1 MSTPITATRPESTL
15 TLEGLAAALAA
26 RRTTSR
32 ALVEDCLAKIDEAAG
47 QGAVA
52 FVHVDRE
59 GARRAADAMDTLR
72 AANAAPSRFAGIPIS
87 IKDLFDVQGQVTR
100 AGSKVL
106 DGAPAQADAPA
117 VARLRRAGFVLM
129 GRTNMSE
136 FAFSGLG
143 LNPHFGT
150 PLSPWRRH
158 EARVAGG
165 STSGGAVTVADFMAH
180 AALGTDTGG
189 SCRIPAAFCG
199 LVGFKPTASRIPR
212 TGALPL
218 STTLDSIGSI
228 ARSVACCETLDAILA
243 GQPEP
248 VASVR
253 NVARLR
259 LAAPQNYVLDGLDAE
274 VAAAFNAAIASLE
287 NAGAAVDRMT
297 IPELDRIPAI
307 NAKGGFAAAES
318 YAWHRGLMEMRG
330 AFYDPRVIGRIRRG
344 GEQSA
349 ADFVDLLNARAAL
362 IEEVTARIAS
372 YDAIVMPTVP
382 VVPPPL
388 DAVDE
393 DGEYARLN
401 LLSLRNPTV
410 INMIDGCAISL
421 PVHPPGG
428 APVGLMLAAGHGE
441 DAALLQIARAVERS
455 LSRADSSVVRLTV

>member
-1 MSTPITATRPESTL
+1 MATPSRTL

-26 RRTTSR
+26 NRTTSR
-32 ALVEDCLAKIDEAAG
+32 ALVEDCLAKIDEVGG

-59 GARRAADAMDTLR
+59 GARRAADAMDALR
-72 AANAAPSRFAGIPIS
+72 VVNAAPSRFAGIPIS

-106 DGAPAQADAPA
+106 DGAPASADAPA
-117 VARLRRAGFVLM
+117 VERLRRAGFVLI

-158 EARVAGG
+158 EARIAGG
-165 STSGGAVTVADFMAH
+165 STSGGAVSVADVMAH

-199 LVGFKPTASRIPR
+199 LVGFKPTAFRIPR
-212 TGALPL
+212 TGAVPL

-228 ARSVACCETLDAILA
+228 ARSARCCETLDAILA

-248 VASVR
+248 VTSAP
-253 NVARLR
+253 NVAGLR
-259 LAAPQNYVLDGLDAE
+259 LMAPQNYVLDGLDAE
-274 VAAAFNAAIASLE
+274 VAAAFSAALASLE
-287 NAGAAVDRMT
+287 DAGAAVDRTT
-297 IPELDRIPAI
+297 IPELDAIPAI

-318 YAWHRGLMEMRG
+318 YAWHRTLMETRG

-344 GEQSA
+344 AEQNA
-349 ADFVDLLNARAAL
+349 ADFSDLLLARAAL
-362 IEEVTARIAS
+362 IDGITTRMAG
-372 YDAIVMPTVP
+372 YDALVLPTAPTVP
-382 VVPPPL
+382 PRREAC
-388 DAVDE
+388 DQ
-393 DGEYARLN
+393 DGEYGRLN
-401 LLSLRNPTV
+401 LLALRNPTV

-428 APVGLMLAAGHGE
+428 APAGLMLAARHGE
-441 DAALLQIARAVERS
+441 DAALLQIARAVEQS
-455 LSRADSSVVRLTV
+455 LSRA